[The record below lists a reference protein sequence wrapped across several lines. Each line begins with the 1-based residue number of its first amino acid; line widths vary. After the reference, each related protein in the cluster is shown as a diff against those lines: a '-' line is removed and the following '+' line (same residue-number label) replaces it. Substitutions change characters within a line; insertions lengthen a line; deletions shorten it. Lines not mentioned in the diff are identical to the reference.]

1 MRKSKSAS
9 VACAAIPRTEAA
21 ACSTA
26 CKKARGRAVTRTGI
40 SRGLKNSPLDCFL
53 RAAARRPVCFLVRK
67 HKNKPSSLSW
77 RAYFGD
83 PYGNR
88 THVTAVKG
96 PCLNRLTNGPLQYKI
111 SLKQQATPRPRLQP
125 APKYFSEILYDG
137 SGNWISE
144 ILYDGSGNW
153 I

>member
-137 SGNWISE
+137 SGNWI
-144 ILYDGSGNW
+144 
-153 I
+153 